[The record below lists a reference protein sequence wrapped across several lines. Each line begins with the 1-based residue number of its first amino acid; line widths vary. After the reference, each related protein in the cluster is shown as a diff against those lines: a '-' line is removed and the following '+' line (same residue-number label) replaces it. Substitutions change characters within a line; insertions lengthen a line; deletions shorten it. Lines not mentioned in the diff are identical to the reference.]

1 MVEPASVPMD
11 FVEIETAHAAE
22 TKEADDVFD
31 HDEDEGFAHPEAA
44 DAEVDASGLLHDDE
58 DVRADEASRPDEPN
72 IAEETNDTV
81 QMFGK
86 VQLCAPQ
93 PRCTMIG
100 CLEAPFLQAMPLFVY
115 AARVR
120 RMRKPK
126 SVQKMSFVF
135 LLILIICC
143 PHCTAKSFR
152 CKLQCPGLLVRPC
165 PCRTRRKTR
174 SPSCTCC
181 FPSTVAKA
189 LDVARTH

>member
-1 MVEPASVPMD
+1 MDGSRGPMVEPPSVPMD

-100 CLEAPFLQAMPLFVY
+100 CLEAPF
-115 AARVR
+115 
-120 RMRKPK
+120 
-126 SVQKMSFVF
+126 
-135 LLILIICC
+135 
-143 PHCTAKSFR
+143 
-152 CKLQCPGLLVRPC
+152 CK
-165 PCRTRRKTR
+165 PCRCSYMLPVSGVCASQNPCKKCH
-174 SPSCTCC
+174 SFS
-181 FPSTVAKA
+181 F
-189 LDVARTH
+189 